1 MQAPVVCIVDGAK
14 LASLARLPRSGSWGR
29 PLAKE
34 ICHGEH
40 VVCGM
45 PVIMLCGRH
54 AQCIMN
60 GATLRCYSTLQSAP
74 T

>member
-1 MQAPVVCIVDGAK
+1 M
-14 LASLARLPRSGSWGR
+14 
-29 PLAKE
+29 AKE